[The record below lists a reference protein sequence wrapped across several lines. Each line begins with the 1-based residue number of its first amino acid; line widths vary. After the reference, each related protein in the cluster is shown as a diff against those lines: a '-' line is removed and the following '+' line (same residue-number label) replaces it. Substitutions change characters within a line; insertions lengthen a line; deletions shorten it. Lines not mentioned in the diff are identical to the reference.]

1 MKPINYR
8 LAAAVAGAT
17 LTLAVPLTAL
27 AVSAFDT
34 GDSFLEAADEEYR
47 HGYIAGSVDML
58 AVLEDADLLGGG
70 TFSEQSRRMIAC
82 LRDRTID
89 DIQAMYQ
96 NRLKRQPDKRSNA
109 AASSI
114 YFAVKEGCGL

>member
-1 MKPINYR
+1 MKKRNALLFAAGLGAGLV
-8 LAAAVAGAT
+8 LAA
-17 LTLAVPLTAL
+17 PLTAL

-47 HGYIAGSVDML
+47 HGYIAGAVDML
-58 AVLEDADLLGGG
+58 AVLEDAGYLGSGNFG
-70 TFSEQSRRMIAC
+70 QQSRAMITC
-82 LRDRTID
+82 LKDKTID

-96 NRLKRQPDKRSNA
+96 NRLKRQPDKKSNA